1 MVVPFGVRLKR
12 IFERIKTKQEDWAK
26 VQVQLELK
34 HNHALHKCKSCQRQ
48 FLSWATKG
56 TTSTADWQFCQTV
69 EFINS
74 VDKNLWAMG
83 PENFATK
90 GLKGLFEV
98 KTQEGFDLDLD
109 IDSAVIDLRDGNEI
123 DFAAHREDPSDD
135 GWFDDEDS
143 DEDSDEDPWFSS
155 KDSDSDSDSD
165 NDTDSKVNPDSD
177 GNDEEEEESSDETI
191 WTNN

>member
-1 MVVPFGVRLKR
+1 
-12 IFERIKTKQEDWAK
+12 
-26 VQVQLELK
+26 
-34 HNHALHKCKSCQRQ
+34 
-48 FLSWATKG
+48 
-56 TTSTADWQFCQTV
+56 
-69 EFINS
+69 
-74 VDKNLWAMG
+74 MG

-143 DEDSDEDPWFSS
+143 DEDPWFSS

-177 GNDEEEEESSDETI
+177 GKMKKKKKADGLFDQQLISLYITLV
-191 WTNN
+191 